1 MEENVVRIQE
11 TLGQRAM
18 AGRDGGHSLIEVMFA
33 TVALTM
39 VVTGLY
45 GAFSFGFATV
55 KIAQEDLG
63 ADQMMVQKLETLRV
77 YDWSKI
83 TGGYVP
89 TTPSLRTNGGTI
101 YSLSMAIDP
110 APLTESYSNSLR
122 QATISVAWVSGGVTR
137 RRSMTTLVSQNG
149 IETYKP

>member
-1 MEENVVRIQE
+1 M
-11 TLGQRAM
+11 LGQRAT
-18 AGRDGGHSLIEVMFA
+18 AGREGGHGLIEVMFA

-45 GAFSFGFATV
+45 GAFSFGFATI

-89 TTPSLRTNGGTI
+89 TSPSLRTNGGTI
-101 YSLSMAIDP
+101 YSLTMAIDA
-110 APLTESYSNSLR
+110 APLTESYSNTLR